1 MEINSLEALL
11 DIVHARVNDEITE
24 NGEILKRHPSQK
36 DFLEKQNAKLI
47 GKLELISLINKF
59 LNK

>member
-1 MEINSLEALL
+1 MEIKSLESLL
-11 DIVHARVNDEITE
+11 DIVKSRVNDEITE

-47 GKLELISLINKF
+47 GKLELIALINKF
-59 LNK
+59 LSR